1 MSTWLLLG
9 DSHTFGQ
16 SGFAICEALAAA
28 RPGVRVLNGGVNAD
42 LAWNLSE
49 RIEDAL
55 REAPA
60 LIHVLIGTNDV
71 NAGLHPDHAAG
82 YIRDK
87 GIPTVPT
94 PDFYRSQ
101 LRKVFA
107 RLNQTGSTLFVST
120 IPPIGDDSGS
130 AWNVSV
136 RHHNRILAE
145 EAHHANVRVIP
156 LYEKLMASVDEGRVR
171 AIDRTDWGMWIPESQ
186 RLHDEDGWGW
196 DAIAD
201 RRGLQLTHDGLH
213 LTDRAGRIWL
223 NLLLEEF
230 DGAGGHVVHG
240 TDHFQRS

>member
-42 LAWNLSE
+42 LVWNLCE
-49 RIEDAL
+49 RIEHAL
-55 REAPA
+55 REDPT

-87 GIPTVPT
+87 GIPTIPT
-94 PDFYRSQ
+94 PEFYREQ

-120 IPPIGDDSGS
+120 IPPIGDDNGS
-130 AWNVSV
+130 VWNVSV
-136 RHHNRILAE
+136 R
-145 EAHHANVRVIP
+145 
-156 LYEKLMASVDEGRVR
+156 
-171 AIDRTDWGMWIPESQ
+171 
-186 RLHDEDGWGW
+186 
-196 DAIAD
+196 
-201 RRGLQLTHDGLH
+201 
-213 LTDRAGRIWL
+213 
-223 NLLLEEF
+223 
-230 DGAGGHVVHG
+230 
-240 TDHFQRS
+240 RSKRYM